1 MTPEQSS
8 EPTPEP
14 TSSPTPEPTSGPTPE
29 RTFDDYWAAVD
40 AELAAIPARPV
51 LELVPERTTDEA
63 TFYTVRL
70 TSTGPYRVYGNLS
83 IPSGDGPFPGLLIT
97 PRYGSVNNIPH
108 PNDRSRYVVLSL
120 MHRGQRLADDGFA
133 AAYPGLLTIGIDD
146 PSTYVYRGIAADCL
160 RAAEFL
166 LGLAEVDPARVAVTG
181 DDLAVLTAARRPGF
195 GSVRV
200 TDLLFYRA
208 MEARLKSC
216 LYPLEELNDQLRSG
230 SSAEG
235 LSTTLAYYDPTRHA
249 SAVIGRT
256 LLSVDDEDWCQ
267 SLLAALPD
275 PEVYRVTH
283 LDGTDNDFLDAWLA
297 ERSGVPAMSKF
308 VA

>member
-1 MTPEQSS
+1 M
-8 EPTPEP
+8 
-14 TSSPTPEPTSGPTPE
+14 
-29 RTFDDYWAAVD
+29 TFDAYWAAVD
-40 AELAAIPARPV
+40 EELAAIPGRPV
-51 LELVPERTTDEA
+51 LDVVPERTTDEA
-63 TFYTVRL
+63 TFYTVRI

-83 IPSGDGPFPGLLIT
+83 IPKGDGPFPGLLIT

-108 PNDRSRYVVLSL
+108 PNDRSRYVVFGL
-120 MHRGQRLADDGFA
+120 MHRGQRLADEGFA

-146 PSTYVYRGIAADCL
+146 PSTYIYRGIAADCL

-166 LGLAEVDPARVAVTG
+166 MGLAEVDPGRVAVTG

-195 GSVRV
+195 GTVRV

-216 LYPLEELNDQLRSG
+216 MYPLEELNDYLRGGG
-230 SSAEG
+230 SSTEG
-235 LSTTLAYYDPTRHA
+235 LSTTLSYFDPSRHA
-249 SAVIGRT
+249 PAVAGRT
-256 LLSVDDEDWCQ
+256 LLAVDDADWCG
-267 SLLAALPD
+267 SLLSALPD
-275 PEVYRVTH
+275 PEVYQVTH

-297 ERSGVPAMSKF
+297 ERFGVPAMSKF

>member
-1 MTPEQSS
+1 MNPDL
-8 EPTPEP
+8 
-14 TSSPTPEPTSGPTPE
+14 
-29 RTFDDYWAAVD
+29 TFDAYWAAVD
-40 AELAAIPARPV
+40 EELAAIPGRPV
-51 LELVPERTTDEA
+51 LDVVPARTTDEA
-63 TFYTVRL
+63 TFYSLRI

-83 IPSGDGPFPGLLIT
+83 IPRGDGPFPGLLIT

-120 MHRGQRLADDGFA
+120 MHRGQRLADEGFA
-133 AAYPGLLTIGIDD
+133 AAYPGLLTMGIDD

-166 LGLAEVDPARVAVTG
+166 MGLSEVDPARLAVTG

-208 MEARLKSC
+208 MEARLTSC
-216 LYPLEELNDQLRSG
+216 LYPLEELNDHLRAG
-230 SSAEG
+230 SSTEG
-235 LSTTLAYYDPTRHA
+235 LSTTLSYYDPTRHA
-249 SAVIGRT
+249 PAVAGRT
-256 LLSVDDEDWCQ
+256 LVSVDDEDWCA
-267 SLLAALPD
+267 SLLSALPD
-275 PEVYRVTH
+275 PEVYKVTH